1 MTSPSPLHGLRML
14 IVEDETMVAMMV
26 EELLESFGCEVVA
39 VAASVKQALAVM
51 AADTGAIDG
60 AILDVNIAGEKVFPV
75 ADALT
80 AKSIPF
86 VFATGY
92 GASGLDPGFEQHP
105 VIAKPF
111 RVATLSQVLIKTLT

>member
-39 VAASVKQALAVM
+39 VAASVKQALAVV

-92 GASGLDPGFEQHP
+92 GASGLDPGFEERP

-111 RVATLSQVLIKTLT
+111 RVAKLTEVLTSALT